1 MTKTEKLKNMLQKGI
16 VTASEINHEN
26 IPSSIITILVKRG
39 EAIRLA
45 RGVYASP
52 DTNYSEMSDY
62 EMLASQT
69 PDAVFC
75 LVSALRLHGLTD
87 ENPHG
92 LCMAIKHGNHPPR
105 HEHIHVTFIY
115 RKSLYPDSVEI
126 RQSNGVLLRIY
137 TVEQTI
143 ADCFQY
149 RNKIGLD
156 VAIAALKDAVNK
168 QKINWNKLWEAAR
181 RCRVTKIMRPYM
193 EAMA

>member
-168 QKINWNKLWEAAR
+168 QKIHWNKLWEAAR

-193 EAMA
+193 EMLL

>member
-1 MTKTEKLKNMLQKGI
+1 MKK
-16 VTASEINHEN
+16 
-26 IPSSIITILVKRG
+26 
-39 EAIRLA
+39 
-45 RGVYASP
+45 
-52 DTNYSEMSDY
+52 NYSEMSDY

>member
-52 DTNYSEMSDY
+52 DTSYSEMSDY

-168 QKINWNKLWEAAR
+168 QKIHWTKLWEAAR

>member
-1 MTKTEKLKNMLQKGI
+1 MNKTEKLKNLLQKGI

-52 DTNYSEMSDY
+52 DTSYSEMSDY

-115 RKSLYPDSVEI
+115 RKRLYPDSIEI

>member
-39 EAIRLA
+39 EVIRLA

-52 DTNYSEMSDY
+52 DTSYSEMSDY

-87 ENPHG
+87 ENPHE

-115 RKSLYPDSVEI
+115 RKRLYPDSIEI

>member
-193 EAMA
+193 EMLL

>member
-1 MTKTEKLKNMLQKGI
+1 MNKTEKLKNLLQKGI

-52 DTNYSEMSDY
+52 DTSYSEMSDY

-87 ENPHG
+87 ENPHE

-115 RKSLYPDSVEI
+115 RKRLYPDSIEI

>member
-52 DTNYSEMSDY
+52 DTSYSEMSDY
-62 EMLASQT
+62 EMLASQM

-92 LCMAIKHGNHPPR
+92 LSMAIKHGNHPPR

-115 RKSLYPDSVEI
+115 RKSLYPDSIEI

-168 QKINWNKLWEAAR
+168 RKINWNKLWEAAR